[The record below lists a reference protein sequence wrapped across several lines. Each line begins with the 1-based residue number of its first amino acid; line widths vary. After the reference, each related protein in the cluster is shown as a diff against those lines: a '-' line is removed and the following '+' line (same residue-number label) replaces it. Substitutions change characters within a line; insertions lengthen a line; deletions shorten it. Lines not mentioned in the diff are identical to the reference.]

1 MPRSDRIAGV
11 AAGEW
16 AHGLIRSWEQGQWL
30 DLPTRVGDRLAPV
43 IGAPAGS
50 VIVHDSTTVG
60 LYQLV
65 HAALAWRPDRT
76 VIAVEPTEFPT
87 DRYVVAG
94 IARTTG
100 ATIRAG
106 FADLDD
112 VAVVGALARR
122 LPDRRGRRSPRRGH
136 PGRRGR
142 CGRRLGPLPRRGAI
156 EVDLAGAG
164 VELAVGCTY
173 KFLHGGPGAPAWAY
187 VTPKR
192 HAELDQP
199 IWGWFAQRDQ
209 FEMGDR
215 FEPQPDIRRLLL
227 GTPGILGMA
236 AAEVGIGL
244 VADAGMAAI
253 AAKGRALTG
262 FALEMCRDHGLE
274 SVTPSDATRR
284 GAHVA
289 VRVADADAVHADLTR
304 RGVITDV
311 RRPDLIRL
319 GCAALTTRFVDV
331 FDGVTALAEVAGQ
344 PRNSAPAG
352 NSPAPTNV
360 QAVNKPASDA
370 AVGQILPASPYPPRP
385 PARAADGPDP
395 PDPRRATTRAGH
407 HHDARRTTTR
417 PGRRSSGPS

>member
-1 MPRSDRIAGV
+1 VISRADAVALDAADELAGWRQRFVTPEELVYLDGNSLGMAPRAALDRLAGV

-16 AHGLIRSWEQGQWL
+16 AHGLIRSWEQGWL
-30 DLPTRVGDRLAPV
+30 DLPARVGDRLAPV

-50 VIVHDSTTVG
+50 VVVHDSTTVS

-94 IARTTG
+94 IARSTG

-112 VAVVGALARR
+112 VAVVVRSLVDYRTAAVVDLRPETTRATEAGAVVVWDLSHAA
-122 LPDRRGRRSPRRGH
+122 
-136 PGRRGR
+136 
-142 CGRRLGPLPRRGAI
+142 GAI

-187 VTPKR
+187 VAPQR
-192 HAELDQP
+192 QAELDQP

-215 FEPQPDIRRLLL
+215 FEPQADIRRLLL

-236 AAEVGIGL
+236 AAEVGIGH

-262 FALEMCRDHGLE
+262 FALDLCRERGLG
-274 SVTPSDATRR
+274 SPTPGDPTRR

-289 VRVADADAVHADLTR
+289 VNVADADKVHAELTR
-304 RGVITDV
+304 RGMITDV

-331 FDGVTALAEVAGQ
+331 FDGVMALAEVAG
-344 PRNSAPAG
+344 
-352 NSPAPTNV
+352 
-360 QAVNKPASDA
+360 
-370 AVGQILPASPYPPRP
+370 
-385 PARAADGPDP
+385 
-395 PDPRRATTRAGH
+395 TTV
-407 HHDARRTTTR
+407 
-417 PGRRSSGPS
+417 